1 MQSKVYV
8 NVPAGAVAGGVESL
22 YQLVDAINSVGGK
35 AYVVFD
41 KPQVNA
47 IPEKYHHYNLIT
59 TSEIEDNNNNWI
71 VYPEV
76 WTGRID
82 EYKNIKKAI
91 WWLSVDNNHGQ
102 FKDWHREDI
111 THFYQSYY
119 AMSYVINNGASY
131 YLPVFDYI
139 NDKYIHTHTVHENKQ
154 NIVCYNP
161 AKGQDITNKIIS
173 LNPDI
178 KFVPLV
184 NMTESE
190 IIETLKISKVYI
202 DFGNHPGRDRIP
214 REAALLH
221 NCVITNFAGSAMFY
235 NDVPIKTEYKTDT
248 PETIGDKIR
257 DCFNNFEK
265 NISNFELYR
274 RMIKEQRQQTFNQ
287 AAQIFQHG

>member
-8 NVPAGAVAGGVESL
+8 NIPAGAVAGGVESL
-22 YQLVDAINSVGGK
+22 YQLVDAIRSVGGE

-41 KPQVNA
+41 KPQANA
-47 IPEKYHHYNLIT
+47 IPEKYHHYDLVTI
-59 TSEIEDNNNNWI
+59 SEVEDNENNWI

-76 WTGRID
+76 WTNRID
-82 EYKNIKKAI
+82 EYKHVKKAI

-119 AMSYVINNGASY
+119 AMSHIINNDASY
-131 YLPVFDYI
+131 YLPIFDYI
-139 NDKYIHTHTVHENKQ
+139 NDKYVHTYTVHESKQ

-161 AKGQDITNKIIS
+161 AKGQDITNKIITS
-173 LNPDI
+173 NPDI
-178 KFVPLV
+178 NFVPLV
-184 NMTESE
+184 NMTENE
-190 IIETLKISKVYI
+190 IIDILKISKVYI
-202 DFGNHPGRDRIP
+202 DFGSHPGRDRIP

-248 PETIGDKIR
+248 PEIIGDKIR

-287 AAQIFQHG
+287 VAQIFQHG